1 MFGKNVCRQNLNGIL
16 HTSKWYHL
24 MLSLLRCQ
32 SKMAVEIVAYAS
44 DKQIGLKEGICREF
58 YQYEMWNAFPV

>member
-1 MFGKNVCRQNLNGIL
+1 
-16 HTSKWYHL
+16 

-58 YQYEMWNAFPV
+58 YQYEM